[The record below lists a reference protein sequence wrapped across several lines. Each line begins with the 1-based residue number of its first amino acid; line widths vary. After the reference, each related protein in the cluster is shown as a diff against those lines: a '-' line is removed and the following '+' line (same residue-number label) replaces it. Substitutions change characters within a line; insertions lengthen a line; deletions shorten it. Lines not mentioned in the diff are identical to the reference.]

1 MNDAII
7 TRTDGTPL
15 GLADVIDWIA
25 LAETAVLPAFSDE
38 AVRFCDA
45 LSQHLNRA
53 IDVRRYP
60 EVGALAFWL
69 RRASITRLRT
79 EIVEQIPA
87 DVVRVPRGLA
97 FHLPPTNV
105 DTVFLYSWAL
115 SFLVGNRN
123 LVRLSRR
130 HDGVAA
136 ELSAALADALA
147 QSPSPHVR
155 DNTLMISYDHDD
167 AITAA
172 LSAKADLRVV
182 WGGDDSVNHI
192 RSLPLAPLA
201 VEVVFPSRT
210 SLAALSASAVLAL
223 DEAGRAALARRF
235 YNDSYV
241 FDQMACSSPRRVVW
255 VGSLK
260 DCRHASAGFFAAL
273 AKAAAEKG
281 YDVATATAL
290 RKMTLAAGALVDGKA
305 DHLARYGNAVTVAAM
320 HQAVDQLDDFCGGGL
335 FEESRVESPADLAR
349 AITRKD
355 QTLTY
360 FGLTDADLRAL
371 AAAAGPRCV
380 DRIAPV
386 GDALS
391 FNRYWDG
398 MDLVQS
404 FSRSVH
410 LPAATGATF

>member
-1 MNDAII
+1 MNDII
-7 TRTDGTPL
+7 IRRTDETPL
-15 GLADVIDWIA
+15 GLADVINWIDSA
-25 LAETAVLPAFSDE
+25 DVAALPAFSDE
-38 AVRFCDA
+38 AVQFCDA
-45 LSQHLNRA
+45 LSQHLKRA

-69 RRASITRLRT
+69 RRAAVTRLRA
-79 EIVEQIPA
+79 EIMAKIPA

-123 LVRLSRR
+123 LIRLSRR

-136 ELSAALADALA
+136 ELSAALAEALA
-147 QSPSPHVR
+147 QSPSPLVR
-155 DNTLMISYDHDD
+155 GNTLMISYDHDD

-192 RSLPLAPLA
+192 RGLPLGPLA
-201 VEVVFPSRT
+201 VDVAFPSRT
-210 SLAALSASAVLAL
+210 SLATLSASAVLAL
-223 DEAGRAALARRF
+223 DEAGRLALARRF

-255 VGSLK
+255 VGALK
-260 DCRHASAGFFAAL
+260 DSRRASAEFFAAL
-273 AKAAAEKG
+273 ASVAGDKG
-281 YDVATATAL
+281 YDVATATVL

-305 DHLARYGNAVTVAAM
+305 DHLVPYGNSVTVATM
-320 HQAVDQLDDFCGGGL
+320 NQAADQLDDFCGGGL
-335 FEESRVESPADLAR
+335 FEESHVESPADLVHVIAR
-349 AITRKD
+349 QD

-371 AAAAGPRCV
+371 AVAAGPRCV
-380 DRIAPV
+380 DRIVPV

-398 MDLVQS
+398 MDLVQA